1 MTKYSS
7 LNPTIL
13 NGSLQEATEQIALIT
28 GAAQYLHPHDIH
40 FVYQQEEIIR

>member
-7 LNPTIL
+7 LNLTIL

-28 GAAQYLHPHDIH
+28 GAAQYSHPLDI
-40 FVYQQEEIIR
+40 